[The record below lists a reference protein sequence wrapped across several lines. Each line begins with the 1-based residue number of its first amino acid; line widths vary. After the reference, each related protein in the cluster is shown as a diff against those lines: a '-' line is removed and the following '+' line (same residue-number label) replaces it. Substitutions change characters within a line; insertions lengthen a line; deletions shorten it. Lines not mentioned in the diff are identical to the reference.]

1 MRIGLPWLLLGLSAL
16 LNVSLIVGVIYAASM
31 SGEQLRGEALI
42 QEVGRELKLDN
53 AQMANLQNLRT
64 VRMEQRSERQGR
76 GWQELMADALEPDGY
91 DTAAVRQELM
101 TRDEGRIDRTLNLM
115 DAMHS
120 FGASLTAQQRQAFT
134 AQMTGDSSF
143 FWRLI
148 AR

>member
-1 MRIGLPWLLLGLSAL
+1 MRIRLPWLLLGLSAL
-16 LNVSLIVGVIYAASM
+16 LNLSLIVGVIYAASM

-42 QEVGRELKLDN
+42 QEVGHELNLDN
-53 AQMANLQNLRT
+53 AQMTNLQKLRA

-76 GWQELMADALEPDGY
+76 GWQELMADALEGKGY
-91 DTAAVRQELM
+91 DTAAVRQELAA
-101 TRDEGRIDRTLNLM
+101 RDEGRIDRTLDLM

-120 FGASLTAQQRQAFT
+120 FGASLNGQQRQAFT
-134 AQMTGDSSF
+134 AQLTSDSSF